1 MYAPERQQEILR
13 LARDGGRVDVVS
25 LAEEFQVTAETI
37 RRDLKALDR
46 AGLVQRVH
54 GGAIPAGRLDFEPDL
69 AERESTAAD
78 EKDRIAQAALA
89 ELPIDGTVVLDAG
102 TTVARLAAAIPLE
115 ATLTAV
121 THSLPIAA
129 RLADHPGIQL
139 HLVGG
144 RVRHRTRAAV
154 DAWALRAYGEIRA
167 DVLFVA
173 ANGFSPARG
182 LTTPDLAEA
191 AVKRAAMAAAR
202 RVVLLADSSKCGQ
215 EHFARFGALSDV
227 DLLITDSGLSAEDAL
242 AIERDGTEVLRVPG
256 AGAGAGAGGGTG
268 GGTAASAGNAT
279 AASAGDAMGGT
290 AGNAPGQA
298 AVNGSVA
305 GRGAGRK
312 ARA

>member
-46 AGLVQRVH
+46 AGLVRRVH

-69 AERESTAAD
+69 AERETTAAD
-78 EKDRIAQAALA
+78 EKDRIARAALA
-89 ELPIDGTVVLDAG
+89 ELPADGTVIVDAG
-102 TTVARLAAAIPLE
+102 STAARLAGFLPADAS
-115 ATLTAV
+115 LTVV

-154 DAWALRAYGEIRA
+154 DAWALRAYAEIRA

-173 ANGFSPARG
+173 ANGFSTEHG

-191 AVKRAAMAAAR
+191 AVKRAAVAAAR
-202 RVVLLADSSKCGQ
+202 RVVLLADSSKHGQ
-215 EHFARFGALSDV
+215 EHFARFGDLGDV
-227 DLLITDSGLSAEDAL
+227 DLLITDTGLSPQDAA
-242 AIERDGTEVLRVPG
+242 AIERGGTEV
-256 AGAGAGAGGGTG
+256 
-268 GGTAASAGNAT
+268 
-279 AASAGDAMGGT
+279 
-290 AGNAPGQA
+290 
-298 AVNGSVA
+298 
-305 GRGAGRK
+305 

>member
-89 ELPIDGTVVLDAG
+89 ELPTDGTVVLDAG

-167 DVLFVA
+167 DVFFVA
-173 ANGFSPARG
+173 ANGFSPAHG

-227 DLLITDSGLSAEDAL
+227 DLLITDSGLSPEDAL

-256 AGAGAGAGGGTG
+256 AGAGTGA
-268 GGTAASAGNAT
+268 AT
-279 AASAGDAMGGT
+279 V
-290 AGNAPGQA
+290 GQS

-305 GRGAGRK
+305 GRTAGRK

>member
-25 LAEEFQVTAETI
+25 LAEEFQVTQETI

-46 AGLVQRVH
+46 AGLVRRVH

-69 AERESTAAD
+69 AERESTSAD
-78 EKDRIAQAALA
+78 EKDRIAKAAVP
-89 ELPIDGTVVLDAG
+89 ELPTEGTLILDAG

-115 ATLTAV
+115 ANLTVV

-173 ANGFSPARG
+173 ANGFSAEQG

-191 AVKRAAMAAAR
+191 AVKRAAVAAAR
-202 RVVLLADSSKCGQ
+202 RVVLLADSAKHGQ
-215 EHFARFGALSDV
+215 EHFARFGALDDV
-227 DLLITDSGLSAEDAL
+227 DLLITDTGLTPDDAA
-242 AIERDGTEVLRVPG
+242 AIERGGTEVV
-256 AGAGAGAGGGTG
+256 
-268 GGTAASAGNAT
+268 
-279 AASAGDAMGGT
+279 
-290 AGNAPGQA
+290 
-298 AVNGSVA
+298 
-305 GRGAGRK
+305 
-312 ARA
+312 RA

>member
-13 LARDGGRVDVVS
+13 LARDGGRVDVLS

-46 AGLVQRVH
+46 AGLVRRVH
-54 GGAIPAGRLDFEPDL
+54 GGAIPVGRLDFEPDL
-69 AERESTAAD
+69 TERESTAAD
-78 EKDRIAQAALA
+78 EKDRIAKAALA
-89 ELPIDGTVVLDAG
+89 ELPAGGTLILDAG

-115 ATLTAV
+115 SALTVV

-139 HLVGG
+139 HLIGG

-173 ANGFSPARG
+173 ANGFSAEHG

-191 AVKRAAMAAAR
+191 AVKRAAVAAAR
-202 RVVLLADSSKCGQ
+202 RVVLLADSAKHGQ
-215 EHFARFGALSDV
+215 EHFARFGGLSDV
-227 DLLITDSGLSAEDAL
+227 DLLITDNGLSREDA
-242 AIERDGTEVLRVPG
+242 AVIERGGTEVV
-256 AGAGAGAGGGTG
+256 
-268 GGTAASAGNAT
+268 
-279 AASAGDAMGGT
+279 
-290 AGNAPGQA
+290 
-298 AVNGSVA
+298 
-305 GRGAGRK
+305 
-312 ARA
+312 RA

>member
-46 AGLVQRVH
+46 AGLLRRVH

-69 AERESTAAD
+69 AERETTSAD
-78 EKDRIAQAALA
+78 EKDRIAKAALA
-89 ELPIDGTVVLDAG
+89 ELPDEGTMILDAG
-102 TTVARLAAAIPLE
+102 TTVARLAGALPLE
-115 ATLTAV
+115 TSLTVV

-139 HLVGG
+139 HLIGG

-167 DVLFVA
+167 DVVFLA
-173 ANGFSPARG
+173 ANGFSAEHG

-191 AVKRAAMAAAR
+191 AVKRAALAAAR
-202 RVVLLADSSKCGQ
+202 RVVLLADSAKHGQ
-215 EHFARFGALSDV
+215 EHFARFGDLGEV
-227 DLLITDSGLSAEDAL
+227 DLLITDSGLSPEDAT
-242 AIERDGTEVLRVPG
+242 AIERGGTEVLCV
-256 AGAGAGAGGGTG
+256 
-268 GGTAASAGNAT
+268 
-279 AASAGDAMGGT
+279 
-290 AGNAPGQA
+290 
-298 AVNGSVA
+298 
-305 GRGAGRK
+305 
-312 ARA
+312 

>member
-46 AGLVQRVH
+46 AGLLRRVH

-78 EKDRIAQAALA
+78 EKDRIARAALA
-89 ELPIDGTVVLDAG
+89 ELPAEGTLILDAG
-102 TTVARLAAAIPLE
+102 STVARMAAAIPPE
-115 ATLTAV
+115 AALTVV

-167 DVLFVA
+167 DVAVVA
-173 ANGFSPARG
+173 ANGFSVEHG

-191 AVKRAAMAAAR
+191 AVKRAALTAAR
-202 RVVLLADSSKCGQ
+202 RVVLLADSSKYAQ
-215 EHFARFGALSDV
+215 EHFARFGALDDV
-227 DLLITDSGLSAEDAL
+227 DLLITDTGLTPEDAGD
-242 AIERDGTEVLRVPG
+242 IERAGTEVV
-256 AGAGAGAGGGTG
+256 
-268 GGTAASAGNAT
+268 
-279 AASAGDAMGGT
+279 
-290 AGNAPGQA
+290 
-298 AVNGSVA
+298 
-305 GRGAGRK
+305 
-312 ARA
+312 RA

>member
-13 LARDGGRVDVVS
+13 LARDGGRVDVIS

-46 AGLVQRVH
+46 AGLVRRVH

-78 EKDRIAQAALA
+78 EKDRIAKAALA
-89 ELPIDGTVVLDAG
+89 ELPMQGTVILDAG
-102 TTVARLAAAIPLE
+102 TTVARLAGIVPLE
-115 ATLTAV
+115 AELTVV

-129 RLADHPGIQL
+129 RLADHPGMQL

-167 DVLFVA
+167 DVVFVA
-173 ANGFSPARG
+173 ANGFSAGHG

-191 AVKRAAMAAAR
+191 AVKRAAIAAAR
-202 RVVLLADSSKCGQ
+202 RVVLLADSAKHGQ

-227 DLLITDSGLSAEDAL
+227 DLLITDTGLSPEDAT
-242 AIERDGTEVLRVPG
+242 AMERGGMEVV
-256 AGAGAGAGGGTG
+256 
-268 GGTAASAGNAT
+268 
-279 AASAGDAMGGT
+279 
-290 AGNAPGQA
+290 
-298 AVNGSVA
+298 
-305 GRGAGRK
+305 
-312 ARA
+312 RA